1 MLELSTKLI
10 ACKKYLNVLKE
21 RRITMYCNNCGQEVP
36 NNSGFCPNC
45 GAKIN
50 PQNQTA
56 QDAQSTEPRTIK
68 LRCKNCNAT
77 MEVDASKHEAVCP
90 YCGAKEKILDS
101 DAVAVEKI
109 KSNTYKEMEYARME
123 KEEKQ
128 NAKNQKEQEKKAYS
142 KSFLSKFTIVMTFIC
157 LICAFTAFGSK
168 HILAGIIALI
178 QTVIFAVSW
187 LMGKQI
193 IGENKK
199 AVYKALALL
208 GCLLIIPF
216 SLSNQTHNSDRSDT
230 AKNDFSKITW
240 PTSELAKLIPQPSS
254 NIGKINLDSSNYLS
268 IDVGNITEADFK
280 EYAQKCSDAGFNVDY
295 KKNDTY
301 YIASDTNGNRLNITY
316 DKDEIMCIQLR
327 AADTSDDSENS
338 EADTAVANTGTA
350 ITTDNSG
357 SDNPATTDSGDTQNS
372 TTDSGSVTPE
382 LKEFLDSYESF
393 MDEYIAFMQ
402 KYNSSGDTLSMATDY
417 AKMLAKYAEFSKKAD
432 AYNTDEMSAEDA
444 AYYLDVM
451 NRVNKKLADAALN

>member
-1 MLELSTKLI
+1 
-10 ACKKYLNVLKE
+10 
-21 RRITMYCNNCGQEVP
+21 MYCNNCGQEVP

-77 MEVDASKHEAVCP
+77 MEVDASKQEAVCP

-142 KSFLSKFTIVMTFIC
+142 KSFLSKFTIIMMFIC
-157 LICAFTAFGSK
+157 LICTFTAFGSK

-216 SLSNQTHNSDRSDT
+216 SITAMRESVSKLEWPKSGLADKLPKPDSQYGEIDFDEDDFFEANVEKTSADDYRSYIKACEDKGFTVDAEKSNSSYTAADSEGYKLDLYYNSYDKESRISLDAPKQETDSANQTDSTDT
-230 AKNDFSKITW
+230 I
-240 PTSELAKLIPQPSS
+240 
-254 NIGKINLDSSNYLS
+254 
-268 IDVGNITEADFK
+268 
-280 EYAQKCSDAGFNVDY
+280 
-295 KKNDTY
+295 
-301 YIASDTNGNRLNITY
+301 
-316 DKDEIMCIQLR
+316 
-327 AADTSDDSENS
+327 
-338 EADTAVANTGTA
+338 EADTDATDTGTDTTT
-350 ITTDNSG
+350 TTDNSG
-357 SDNPATTDSGDTQNS
+357 SDNPATTDS

-402 KYNSSGDTLSMATDY
+402 KYNSSSDTLGMATDY
-417 AKMLAKYAEFSKKAD
+417 AKMLAKYAGFSKKAD
-432 AYNTDEMSAEDA
+432 AYNTDEMSSADA

>member
-1 MLELSTKLI
+1 MLELNTKLT

-36 NNSGFCPNC
+36 NNSEFCPSC
-45 GAKIN
+45 GTKLN

-56 QDAQSTEPRTIK
+56 KGAQSAEPRTIK

-77 MEVDASKHEAVCP
+77 MEVDASKQEAVCP

-142 KSFLSKFTIVMTFIC
+142 KSFLSKFTIIMTFIC
-157 LICAFTAFGSK
+157 LICTFTAFGSK

-199 AVYKALALL
+199 AIYKALALL

-216 SLSNQTHNSDRSDT
+216 SLSNQAHNSDRSDT
-230 AKNDFSKITW
+230 AKNDFDKITW

-254 NIGKINLDSSNYLS
+254 DIGKINLDSSRYLS
-268 IDVGNITEADFK
+268 IDVGNTTEADFK
-280 EYAQKCSDAGFNVDY
+280 EYAQKCSDAGFNVGY
-295 KKNDTY
+295 KKSDTY
-301 YIASDTNGNRLNITY
+301 YIASDTNGNHLNISY
-316 DKDEIMCIQLR
+316 DEDKIMCIQLR
-327 AADTSDDSENS
+327 AVDTADDSENS
-338 EADTAVANTGTA
+338 EADTAATDTGTDTTT
-350 ITTDNSG
+350 TTDNSG
-357 SDNPATTDSGDTQNS
+357 SDNSATTDS
-372 TTDSGSVTPE
+372 TTDSGSVTLE

-402 KYNSSGDTLSMATDY
+402 KYNSSSDTLGMATDY

-432 AYNTDEMSAEDA
+432 AYNTDEMSASDA